1 MEREFLFDSLQ
12 DFYNSGIWRGYKA
25 YPYPPAVKPWF
36 GWVYIA
42 AFNGYTKNQYLKVN
56 RTQNLKFKIGM
67 TYNLKR
73 RGEELRRENK
83 EIQKGGNDEEKNDEE
98 KNVDDMTEEDSL
110 KDNVAS
116 TSLETE
122 QVAGPLPSAP
132 PKKKTKWS
140 KQIVYAFSVPQPALF
155 ELTVKRFLKHFIDK
169 DLRDKNDV
177 KVDGAT
183 EIVQGI
189 AFEPLVHI
197 IQICILQTCISNDF
211 LKDDGYLKRNFV
223 QLVSSPP
230 DTIVWM
236 DYKYYGRR
244 VGTNTNHTFHIGD
257 GIQTTIAESLHS
269 KIVDSQDG
277 DFDLLGKLELTDKP
291 AFLTYVLDRGDPSED
306 KRLPEKNQFLEG
318 VDYMP
323 FTTDVASAPRSPYY
337 SVGDLVFAEYNKKDG
352 YFPVEI
358 IGYHRKQY
366 LVRWIDRRRY
376 NKKTKKWTEE
386 WTDIVKKNKNKSNIR
401 KNSEEKNDDQRI
413 KAEQLSDFLMEN
425 LIQGMND
432 PAEGN
437 RYRDYIQKKPDAMD
451 MKAKP
456 PSSTLVP
463 FNFEKVSFEYKNHA
477 ELTTWNALWPG
488 IVAPSNHWKTIKKM
502 KKQNKVD
509 NIDEGSVYEDSDY

>member
-12 DFYNSGIWRGYKA
+12 DFYDSGIWRGYKA

-73 RGEELRRENK
+73 RGEELSRENK

-122 QVAGPLPSAP
+122 QVA
-132 PKKKTKWS
+132 KKKTKWS

-169 DLRDKNDV
+169 DLRNKNDV

-318 VDYMP
+318 VDDLPY
-323 FTTDVASAPRSPYY
+323 TTDVASAPRSPYY
-337 SVGDLVFAEYNKKDG
+337 SVGDLAFAEYNKKDG

-376 NKKTKKWTEE
+376 NKKTKE
-386 WTDIVKKNKNKSNIR
+386 WTDFIKKKKSTNGTES
-401 KNSEEKNDDQRI
+401 KQADKG
-413 KAEQLSDFLMEN
+413 QLSDFLMDILDKN
-425 LIQGMND
+425 GKMNG
-432 PAEGN
+432 PTKGN
-437 RYRDYIQKKPDAMD
+437 RYRDYVQIEPDARN
-451 MKAKP
+451 MKPKQP
-456 PSSTLVP
+456 TSNLVP
-463 FNFEKVSFEYKNHA
+463 HNFEKVSWEYKNHA
-477 ELTTWNALWPG
+477 ELKTWKALCPG
-488 IVAPSNHWKTIKKM
+488 IDAPSNHWKTIEEM

-509 NIDEGSVYEDSDY
+509 NIDEDSDY